1 MTSSIHL
8 YYIVSKNHTK
18 SVCISAYHMI
28 KNFREFDT
36 AFAGDKWL
44 GFSPT
49 RRYITKKFV
58 TREYGFQ
65 KNPTFNWDTIW
76 IFQSHTLHD
85 IDIGKKNRIL
95 GRFQLFQVWMVLSSL
110 LFIFSQVTMKN
121 RWRTDSRSSAVILA
135 IAEKKLEKK
144 NHASTGIKPVCNE
157 AFCINGYGICKDEL
171 RIR

>member
-1 MTSSIHL
+1 M
-8 YYIVSKNHTK
+8 
-18 SVCISAYHMI
+18 CISAYHII

-36 AFAGDKWL
+36 AFARDKWL

-76 IFQSHTLHD
+76 IFQSHALHD
-85 IDIGKKNRIL
+85 IDIGKKNRML
-95 GRFQLFQVWMVLSSL
+95 GRFQLFQVWMVLSSSL
-110 LFIFSQVTMKN
+110 YIFSQVTKKN
-121 RWRTDSRSSAVILA
+121 RWRTDSRSSAAILA
-135 IAEKKLEKK
+135 ISEKKLEKK

-157 AFCINGYGICKDEL
+157 AFCISGTFVKVSYAFGSMY
-171 RIR
+171 